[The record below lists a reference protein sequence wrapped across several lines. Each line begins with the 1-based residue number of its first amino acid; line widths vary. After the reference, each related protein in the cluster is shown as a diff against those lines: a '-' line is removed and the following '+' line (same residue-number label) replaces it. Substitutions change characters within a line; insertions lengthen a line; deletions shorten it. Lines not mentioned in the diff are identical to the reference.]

1 MPWLQISFAAP
12 PEQVAPLVDALEAAG
27 ALSVTVKGDDAEL
40 RLQAGLEETALWQH
54 NDVTALYP
62 ESADVGAIV
71 QQLRA
76 ELASEPP
83 TPRVDLLPDADWAS
97 AWMAHYQP
105 LPVGRNLWI
114 CPSWLT
120 PPEPAAVNILLDP
133 GLAFGTGDHPT
144 TALCLEWLAEQPP
157 RERDAIDYGCGS
169 GILAIAALELGARR
183 AHAVDI
189 DPQALRVT
197 QENAERN
204 GVLPR
209 LTISPP
215 EELAADAQA
224 DIVIANIL
232 ARPLIELAPRLSTLV
247 RPTGQLL
254 LTGLLREQAADVR
267 AAYDDRFEFQ
277 ERQHGQW
284 VLLIGRRKGQG

>member
-1 MPWLQISFAAP
+1 MPWLQISFVAP
-12 PEQVAPLVDALEAAG
+12 PEQVTPLVDALEAAG

-40 RLQAGLEETALWQH
+40 RLQAGLEETALWRH

-62 ESADVGAIV
+62 EYTDVDAIV
-71 QQLRA
+71 RHLRA
-76 ELASEPP
+76 QLGNEPP
-83 TPRVDLLPDADWAS
+83 PPRIDLLPDADWAS
-97 AWMAHYQP
+97 AWMAHYRPQR
-105 LPVGRNLWI
+105 VGRDLWV
-114 CPSWLT
+114 CPSWLA

-157 RERDAIDYGCGS
+157 RERDVIDYGCGS
-169 GILAIAALELGARR
+169 GILAIAALKLGARR

-204 GVLPR
+204 GVLSR
-209 LTISPP
+209 LTISLP
-215 EELAADAQA
+215 EELADAPADL
-224 DIVIANIL
+224 VIANIL
-232 ARPLIELAPRLSTLV
+232 ALPLIELAPRLSALV
-247 RPTGQLL
+247 RPAGQLL

-267 AAYDDRFEFQ
+267 AAYDDRFDFE
-277 ERQHGQW
+277 ERQRGQW
-284 VLLIGRRKGQG
+284 VLLIGRRKGHS

>member
-1 MPWLQISFAAP
+1 MPWLQISFVAP
-12 PEQVAPLVDALEAAG
+12 PEQVTPLVDALEAAG

-40 RLQAGLEETALWQH
+40 RLQAGLEETALWRH

-62 ESADVGAIV
+62 EYTDVGAIV
-71 QQLRA
+71 RQLRA
-76 ELASEPP
+76 QLGNEPP
-83 TPRVDLLPDADWAS
+83 PPRIDLLPDADWAR
-97 AWMAHYQP
+97 AWMAHYRPQR
-105 LPVGRNLWI
+105 VGRDLWV

-157 RERDAIDYGCGS
+157 RERDVIDYGCGS
-169 GILAIAALELGARR
+169 GILAIAALKLGARR

-204 GVLPR
+204 GVLSR
-209 LTISPP
+209 LTISLP
-215 EELAADAQA
+215 EELADAPADL
-224 DIVIANIL
+224 VIANIL
-232 ARPLIELAPRLSTLV
+232 ARPLIELAPRLSSLV
-247 RPTGQLL
+247 RPAGQLL

-267 AAYDDRFEFQ
+267 AAYDDCFDFE
-277 ERQHGQW
+277 ERQRGQW
-284 VLLIGRRKGQG
+284 VLLIGRRKGHS

>member
-1 MPWLQISFAAP
+1 MPWLQISFATP

-62 ESADVGAIV
+62 EYTDVDAIV

-97 AWMAHYQP
+97 AWMAHYRP
-105 LPVGRNLWI
+105 LEVGRNLWI

-157 RERDAIDYGCGS
+157 HEGDVIDYGCGS
-169 GILAIAALELGARR
+169 GILAIAALKLGARR
-183 AHAVDI
+183 SHAVDI

-215 EELAADAQA
+215 EKLAADAA
-224 DIVIANIL
+224 DLVIANIL

-247 RPTGQLL
+247 RPAGQLL

-277 ERQHGQW
+277 ERQRGQW

>member
-12 PEQVAPLVDALEAAG
+12 PEQVTPLVDALEAAG

-62 ESADVGAIV
+62 QHTDVGAIV

-76 ELASEPP
+76 QLAGEPP

-97 AWMAHYQP
+97 AWMANYRP
-105 LPVGRNLWI
+105 LQVGRNLWI

-157 RERDAIDYGCGS
+157 RERDVIDYGCGS
-169 GILAIAALELGARR
+169 GILAIAALKLGART

-204 GVLPR
+204 NVQSR
-209 LTISPP
+209 LAISPP
-215 EELAADAQA
+215 EQLVADAQA
-224 DIVIANIL
+224 DLVIANIL
-232 ARPLIELAPRLSTLV
+232 ARSLIELAPRLSTLV
-247 RPTGQLL
+247 RPAGQLL

-267 AAYDDRFEFQ
+267 AAYENRFELQ
-277 ERQHGQW
+277 ELERGQW
-284 VLLIGRRKGQG
+284 VLLVGRHKGRG

>member
-1 MPWLQISFAAP
+1 MPWLQISFVAP
-12 PEQVAPLVDALEAAG
+12 PEQVTPLVDALEAAG

-62 ESADVGAIV
+62 EYTDVGAVV

-76 ELASEPP
+76 ELASELS

-97 AWMAHYQP
+97 AWMTHYRPQR
-105 LPVGRNLWI
+105 VGRDLWV

-144 TALCLEWLAEQPP
+144 TALCLEWLAEQPL
-157 RERDAIDYGCGS
+157 RDYDVIDYGCGS
-169 GILAIAALELGARR
+169 GILAIAALKLGARAAR
-183 AHAVDI
+183 AIDI
-189 DPQALRVT
+189 DPQALRVSR
-197 QENAERN
+197 ENAERN
-204 GVLPR
+204 GVQAR
-209 LTISPP
+209 LTIIPP

-224 DIVIANIL
+224 DVVIANIL
-232 ARPLIELAPRLSTLV
+232 ARPLIELAPRLSALV
-247 RPTGQLL
+247 RPAGQLL
-254 LTGLLREQAADVR
+254 LTGLLREQAEDVR
-267 AAYDDRFEFQ
+267 AAYDAGFEFQ
-277 ERQHGQW
+277 TRQRGEW
-284 VLLIGRRKGQG
+284 VLFVGRHRGHG

>member
-1 MPWLQISFAAP
+1 MPWLQIRFAAP
-12 PEQVAPLVDALEAAG
+12 PEQVAPLVEALEAAG

-40 RLQAGLEETALWQH
+40 RLQEGLEETALWQH

-62 ESADVGAIV
+62 EHTDVDAIV

-76 ELASEPP
+76 GLASEPP

-97 AWMAHYQP
+97 AWMAHYRP
-105 LPVGRNLWI
+105 LAVGRNLWI

-157 RERDAIDYGCGS
+157 HERDVIDYGCGS
-169 GILAIAALELGARR
+169 GILAIAALKLGARR

-209 LTISPP
+209 LAISMP
-215 EELAADAQA
+215 EKLAADAQA
-224 DIVIANIL
+224 DLVIANIL
-232 ARPLIELAPRLSTLV
+232 ARPLVELAPQLSTLV
-247 RPTGQLL
+247 RPAGQLL
-254 LTGLLREQAADVR
+254 LTGLLREQAADVG
-267 AAYDDRFEFQ
+267 AAYDERFEFQ
-277 ERQHGQW
+277 ERQRGQW
-284 VLLIGRRKGQG
+284 ALLIGRRKGQG